1 MTASSGIIGYG
12 AYVPYFRLDRKA
24 ITATLGQ
31 GGGRGTR
38 AVASFDEDTTSMG
51 VEAARN
57 ALAGAGAGTG
67 AELGSL
73 YFATADPAYLDKT
86 NATAIHAAL
95 GLPQST
101 FAVDMGGAVRSGT
114 GAILAASDASRSTLV
129 VLSDTRGGLAG
140 GSDEGTGG
148 DAAAALVFGTGSTG
162 STGSS
167 GSSAPVVCELV
178 AHASSTAEFLDRWR
192 LPGAESSSMWE
203 ERFGEQE
210 YVPLAHAAIAD
221 ALKQATITVD
231 QVTHLIVGGVHNR
244 AVGVIAKTAGVGTGI
259 LADDLTSAIG
269 NTGTPGTALVL
280 CDVLDRAAAGDIIV
294 QVVASDGVD
303 VLVWRATAALNAYRQ
318 ARTAATVSAQIAGG
332 NTTLSYPLYLTWK
345 GQLRREPP
353 RRPDPDRPSG
363 PPSAR
368 MTEWKFG
375 FNGSRCLACS
385 TRHLP
390 PMRVCVNCHAV
401 DEMTPER
408 LADVPAT
415 IATFTIDRLA
425 FSLSP
430 PVVSAII
437 DFDGGGRFNCE
448 LTDMDPAEVQI
459 GTRVQMTFRRILTG
473 QGVHNY
479 FWKAKPIRA

>member
-1 MTASSGIIGYG
+1 MSAMTASSGIIGYG

-38 AVASFDEDTTSMG
+38 AVASYDEDTTSMG

-57 ALAGAGAGTG
+57 ALADTGVGMG
-67 AELGSL
+67 AELGAV

-95 GLPQST
+95 GLPQSS

-114 GAILAASDASRSTLV
+114 GAILAATDASRSTLV

-148 DAAAALVFGTGSTG
+148 DAAAALVFGTG
-162 STGSS
+162 
-167 GSSAPVVCELV
+167 PVVCQLV

-221 ALKQATITVD
+221 ALKQAAITVD

-244 AVGVIAKTAGVGTGI
+244 AVGVIAKTAGVGTGV
-259 LADDLTSAIG
+259 LVDDLTSAIG

-280 CDVLDRAAAGDIIV
+280 CDVLDRAVAGDVIV

-303 VLVWRATAALNAYRQ
+303 VLVWRATAALAAYREG
-318 ARTAATVSAQIAGG
+318 RTTATVSAQIAGG
-332 NTTLSYPLYLTWK
+332 NATLSYPLYLTWK

-425 FSLSP
+425 YSLSP

-448 LTDMDPAEVQI
+448 LTDVDPAEVQI
-459 GTRVQMTFRRILTG
+459 GSRVQMTFRRILTG

>member
-1 MTASSGIIGYG
+1 MTASSGITGYG
-12 AYVPYFRLDRKA
+12 TYVPYFRLDRKA

-38 AVASFDEDTTSMG
+38 AVASHDEDTTSMG

-57 ALAGAGAGTG
+57 ALGTSSDVGAV
-67 AELGSL
+67 
-73 YFATADPAYLDKT
+73 YFATAEPAYLDKT

-95 GLPQST
+95 GLPQSS
-101 FAVDMGGAVRSGT
+101 FAVDMGGAVRSGV
-114 GAILAASDASRSTLV
+114 GAVLAATDARRPTLV

-140 GSDEGTGG
+140 GSDEATGG
-148 DAAAALVFGTGSTG
+148 DAAAALVFGPD
-162 STGSS
+162 
-167 GSSAPVVCELV
+167 AVVCELL
-178 AHASSTAEFLDRWR
+178 AHAASTAEFLDRWR
-192 LPGAESSSMWE
+192 LPGSDSSSVWE

-210 YVPLAHAAIAD
+210 YVPLAAAALTD
-221 ALKQATITVD
+221 ALKQAGLTTGDVN
-231 QVTHLIVGGVHNR
+231 HLIVGGVHNR
-244 AVGVIAKTAGVGTGI
+244 AVGVIAKSAGVGTGV

-269 NTGTPGTALVL
+269 NAGTAASSLVL

-294 QVVASDGVD
+294 QVNVADGVD
-303 VLVWRATAALNAYRQ
+303 VLVWRTTAMLAAYRD
-318 ARTAATVSAQIAGG
+318 ARTTPTVSAQITGG
-332 NTTLSYPLYLTWK
+332 NATLSYPLFLTWK

-375 FNGSRCLACS
+375 FNGSRCLACG

-448 LTDMDPAEVQI
+448 LTDVDPAEVKI
-459 GTRVQMTFRRILTG
+459 GTRVEMTFRRILTG

-479 FWKAKPIRA
+479 FWKAKPLRG